1 LLKFSSFP
9 FREVTQV
16 FEQLITLIT
25 DPVAM
30 ATAVA
35 AVTMGILLGAL
46 PGLTG
51 PMAMALLIGV
61 SYSMPK
67 EYAIMAMTLIYM
79 AGAYGGSMSAILLN
93 VPGAPASAATALDGY
108 PLAQQGQAGRAI
120 SMATIGS
127 CIGSMMAV
135 FAMAM
140 LTPWLVEVSL
150 LFTSWELLLLV
161 VLGIV
166 MAGGL
171 SGDDPLKGLIAG
183 ALGLLLAM
191 VGLDDLHTHARFT
204 FGSHYLQA
212 GFGLV
217 AAIVGLFGI
226 SQVIITMAPR
236 KLEVVRTASTVGRV
250 FPRWEDIKGKF
261 RVIFQSGIIGTFV
274 GILPGLGADVGG
286 WAAYGAAKRT
296 SREPEMYGKGSIEGV
311 TAAETG
317 NNAVVPGS
325 FIPMIALGLPGSA
338 GAAIVMAALFVHGMK
353 PGPTFLIDNQ
363 ELFEY
368 MVAGLM
374 IGTVLMLIIG
384 LLLARVIVHVL
395 LIPRENIMA
404 VVVALAVIGAYA
416 SKLQYGDVWLM
427 LGFGV
432 LAVVMRA
439 LSFPVA
445 PLILGLVLGKLF
457 DEFLRNSL
465 IISGGS
471 LRPLVERP
479 IAFALAVLVTLMIL
493 LSIPAVQRFL
503 SRVFRRSALNADS
516 SNG

>member
-1 LLKFSSFP
+1 M
-9 FREVTQV
+9 
-16 FEQLITLIT
+16 FEQLLILLA
-25 DPVAM
+25 DPVAIG
-30 ATAVA
+30 VA
-35 AVTMGILLGAL
+35 FGSVTLGVILGAL

-61 SYSMPK
+61 SYSMK
-67 EYAIMAMTLIYM
+67 TEYAIVSMMLIYM

-108 PLAQQGQAGRAI
+108 PLARKGHAGRAI
-120 SMATIGS
+120 AMATIGS

-135 FAMAM
+135 GAMAT

-161 VLGIV
+161 ILGIV

-183 ALGLLLAM
+183 ALGLMLAM
-191 VGLDDLHTHARFT
+191 VGLDDLHTHPRFT
-204 FGSHYLQA
+204 FGSTYLQA
-212 GFGLV
+212 GFALI

-226 SQVIITMAPR
+226 SQVIVTMAP
-236 KLEVVRTASTVGRV
+236 KDIGLVRTAASVGRV
-250 FPRWEDIKGKF
+250 IPRWADIRGKF

-286 WAAYGAAKRT
+286 WAAYGAAKRA
-296 SREPEMYGKGSIEGV
+296 SKEPEEYGKGSIEGV

-317 NNAVVPGS
+317 NNAVIPGS

-353 PGPTFLIDNQ
+353 PGPTFLIDNLQ
-363 ELFEY
+363 LFEY

-374 IGTVLMLIIG
+374 IGTVVMLIVG
-384 LLLARVIVHVL
+384 LLLAHVIVHVL

-416 SKLQYGDVWLM
+416 SQLQYGDVWM
-427 LGFGV
+427 MMAFGV
-432 LAVVMRA
+432 LAVIMRTLA
-439 LSFPVA
+439 FPLA

-465 IISGGS
+465 IISDGS
-471 LRPLVERP
+471 LMPIVQRP
-479 IAFALAVLVTLMIL
+479 IAFALAIIVVLSIVF
-493 LSIPAVQRFL
+493 SIPAVQRGMSSL
-503 SRVFRRSALNADS
+503 ISRSGAKYPANE
-516 SNG
+516 